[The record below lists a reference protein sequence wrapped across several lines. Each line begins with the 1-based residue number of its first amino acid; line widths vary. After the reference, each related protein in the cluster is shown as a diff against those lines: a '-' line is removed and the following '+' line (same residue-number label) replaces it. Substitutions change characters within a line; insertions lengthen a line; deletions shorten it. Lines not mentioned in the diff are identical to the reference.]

1 LSFPIPPSHIA
12 IFGRPGSGKSS
23 LAEKLSHDHGYT
35 LVLTGELLREAVRR
49 RDPLGV
55 EVESL
60 LKSGNLVPDPAIAAL
75 LERTLTDHGTGR
87 LLFDGFPRTMG
98 QVRILEQLERTR
110 GFRVDC
116 FLEVAISR
124 EAAILRM
131 TGRRVCP
138 VCGATYHLANKPPQA
153 EETCDLDGARLER
166 RKDDALEVIEAR
178 QRVFEEHTLPVL
190 EYYRT
195 HAPERYRCVNG
206 EQAFEAVY
214 AEVRRVLGLADER
227 EDRTSSGPEPIR

>member
-1 LSFPIPPSHIA
+1 MSLPIPPSHIV

-23 LAEKLSHDHGYT
+23 LAERLSLDHGYT
-35 LVLTGELLREAVRR
+35 LMRTGELLREAVLR

-55 EVESL
+55 QVESL
-60 LKSGNLVPDPAIAAL
+60 LKSGNLVPDPVIAAL
-75 LERTLTDHGTGR
+75 LERTLTGPGTGR
-87 LLFDGFPRTMG
+87 ILFDGFPRTMG
-98 QVRILEQLERTR
+98 QVRILEQLEQTR

-138 VCGATYHLANKPPQA
+138 ECGATYHMANKPPQA

-178 QRVFEEHTLPVL
+178 QRVFDESTLPVL
-190 EYYRT
+190 DYFRT
-195 HAPERYRCVNG
+195 HAPERYRRVDG
-206 EQAFEAVY
+206 EQASEAVY
-214 AEVRRVLGLADER
+214 AETCRVLGL
-227 EDRTSSGPEPIR
+227 EDYTLRGQ

>member
-23 LAEKLSHDHGYT
+23 LAERLSHDHGYT
-35 LVLTGELLREAVRR
+35 LVLTGELLREAVHR

-87 LLFDGFPRTMG
+87 LLFDGFPRTIG
-98 QVRILEQLERTR
+98 QVTILERWEQSR

-116 FLEVAISR
+116 YLEVAIGR
-124 EAAILRM
+124 EAAVTRM
-131 TGRRVCP
+131 SGRRVCP
-138 VCGATYHLANKPPQA
+138 VCGTTYHMVNKPPRSD
-153 EETCDLDGARLER
+153 EVCDLDGTLLER
-166 RKDDALEVIEAR
+166 RVDDAPDVIEAR
-178 QRVFEEHTLPVL
+178 QRVFDDHTLPVL
-190 EYYRT
+190 DYFRT
-195 HAPERYRCVNG
+195 HAPERYRRVDG

-214 AEVRRVLGLADER
+214 AETCRVLGL
-227 EDRTSSGPEPIR
+227 ED